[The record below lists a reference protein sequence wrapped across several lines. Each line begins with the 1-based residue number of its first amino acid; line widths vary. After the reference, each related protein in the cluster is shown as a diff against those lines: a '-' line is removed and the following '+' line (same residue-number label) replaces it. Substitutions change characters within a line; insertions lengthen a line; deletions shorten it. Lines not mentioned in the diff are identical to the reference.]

1 MTAQD
6 DLIRESSRDSAGRF
20 GPRDHSTPEVT
31 IDAEP
36 YTERTWA
43 EWEDLAEEENRR
55 LATQDALHGG
65 VFTSPRVTAVSL
77 RAREMKRVLQERRDR
92 AAGE

>member
-1 MTAQD
+1 MNAWD

-36 YTERTWA
+36 YAERTWA
-43 EWEDLAEEENRR
+43 EWEELAEQENQR
-55 LATQDALHGG
+55 LATQDALHGAG
-65 VFTSPRVTAVSL
+65 FESPRVSAETL